1 MASTLFL
8 DTLGTGLTERLRE
21 LIDSLK
27 QGDALAPVTV
37 IGPSVYANLSLRHN
51 LGRSGFANVRF
62 LVLPRLSELLGA
74 PSLASKN
81 RRPLTPLLESA
92 SIRAVSAEASG
103 MLAELRSHPSTH
115 QSLKNTFRQLRYA
128 SDEALNRLSRQGEL
142 RREVVG
148 LYHRFRDHSRNYY
161 DRDDLAR
168 AAADAVRTGAV
179 SGLSDLGFIIFFQ

>member
-1 MASTLFL
+1 MKIASTLFL
-8 DTLGTGLTERLRE
+8 DSLGTGLTERLVD
-21 LIDSLK
+21 LIYSLK
-27 QGDALAPVTV
+27 QEDPLAPVTV

-92 SIRAVSAEASG
+92 AIRDVSAEASG

-115 QSLKNTFRQLRYA
+115 QSLKNTFHQLRYA
-128 SDEALNRLSRQGEL
+128 SAAALDRLSRQGKL
-142 RREVVG
+142 RREGTAHGSSLEV
-148 LYHRFRDHSRNYY
+148 L
-161 DRDDLAR
+161 
-168 AAADAVRTGAV
+168 
-179 SGLSDLGFIIFFQ
+179 